1 MSLNTGNVAY
11 MCRSVYRIPY
21 IKYHYWNRMATEW
34 DRINIKSFPVA
45 VGAVPR
51 CFMCKVLEVNG

>member
-1 MSLNTGNVAY
+1 
-11 MCRSVYRIPY
+11 
-21 IKYHYWNRMATEW
+21 MATEW

-51 CFMCKVLEVNG
+51 CFMCKVWK